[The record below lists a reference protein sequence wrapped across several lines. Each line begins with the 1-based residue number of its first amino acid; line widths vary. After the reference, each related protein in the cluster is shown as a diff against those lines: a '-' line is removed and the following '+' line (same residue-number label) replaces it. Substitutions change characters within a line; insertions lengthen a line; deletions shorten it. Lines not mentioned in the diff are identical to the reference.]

1 MSQWARSP
9 LALMDSCKDYIPVI
23 MDLIIEVSLQ
33 YQIDKSDVILDRSYF
48 WDLTEALIQKELYCP
63 AAAVLDFQHVIF

>member
-1 MSQWARSP
+1 
-9 LALMDSCKDYIPVI
+9 